1 MGHGPAAF
9 HPACFALLQVGTRPP
24 SDDERAGDPG
34 NDERDRSVVFRPG
47 GASPREPEVAFPDA
61 ETPAPAVKTTPQLGT
76 V

>member
-24 SDDERAGDPG
+24 SDDERAGDLG
-34 NDERDRSVVFRPG
+34 NDERDRSVVFRPSDV
-47 GASPREPEVAFPDA
+47 SPREPEDGLPDA
-61 ETPAPAVKTTPQLGT
+61 ETPAPAAKTTPQLGA